1 METKRSIMPNVNKA
15 FAFPLF
21 ILVLLAA
28 DPCQAQNQGVRGMGD
43 SRRSAPAVRSAP
55 VVRSAPAPSRS
66 YSAPSRSYSA
76 PSRSNSAPSRSYSA
90 PSRSYTP
97 PLTRQSVPTPS
108 NRTSNS
114 SYRAATRP
122 SVTIP
127 SSTTTGISYPGR
139 INPTAA
145 RVNQPAYSNE
155 AMSTGAVRGY
165 NSLPGVS
172 AGQTVRM
179 PVGRTAPSYQSNGG
193 VVVPANTN
201 VNANPMPDGRVGG
214 FDSRR
219 NGVVRTGVNPT
230 VQAGPVYINNSY
242 SYNNRNRQNCAP
254 RYRDCY
260 DPYFYSNYDC
270 RRSYRYYQPGYYPFL
285 SYGFFVTRPYSY
297 YDYARIDYAQPF
309 VYGDDDYYRS
319 APIVDNQ
326 VASTQATAPVSL
338 EQEMLTELSRY
349 VDSRTKDGR
358 FQVADPAFGN
368 QLWNLDLTQ
377 APAVYSIDTNHYSVI
392 GGFEGTLGQNTIP
405 SSVGMEFFVAREAGR
420 WVIKDAWIVSANG
433 IPRAKKFQSP
443 AYPQVQTWQAG
454 VLCPFSGK
462 PMIPM
467 ADSGAS
473 RP

>member
-1 METKRSIMPNVNKA
+1 
-15 FAFPLF
+15 
-21 ILVLLAA
+21 
-28 DPCQAQNQGVRGMGD
+28 MGD
-43 SRRSAPAVRSAP
+43 SRRAAPA
-55 VVRSAPAPSRS
+55 VRSAPAPSRS

-76 PSRSNSAPSRSYSA
+76 PRSSSAPSRRSSAPSRSYSA

-97 PLTRQSVPTPS
+97 PLTRQSVPAPS
-108 NRTSNS
+108 YRTNNS
-114 SYRAATRP
+114 SYRAASISPPT
-122 SVTIP
+122 
-127 SSTTTGISYPGR
+127 SSTTTGVTYPGR

-145 RVNQPAYSNE
+145 HVNQTTYSNG
-155 AMSTGAVRGY
+155 ALNTGAVRGY
-165 NSLPGVS
+165 SSLPGVGG
-172 AGQTVRM
+172 AQTVRM
-179 PVGRTAPSYQSNGG
+179 PVGRTAPSYQSNGA
-193 VVVPANTN
+193 VVVPNTSNAN
-201 VNANPMPDGRVGG
+201 VNPDASGRIGG

-219 NGVVRTGVNPT
+219 NGVVRTNINPPIAT
-230 VQAGPVYINNSY
+230 GPVYTG
-242 SYNNRNRQNCAP
+242 SYNTYSNRNCAP

-270 RRSYRYYQPGYYPFL
+270 RRSYRFYQPCYYPFL

-309 VYGDDDYYRS
+309 VYGDDAYYRS
-319 APIVDNQ
+319 APVIDNQ
-326 VASTQATAPVSL
+326 VASTQASAPVSM

-349 VDSRTKDGR
+349 VDSRSKDGR

-368 QLWNLDLTQ
+368 QTWNLDLTQ
-377 APAVYSIDTNHYSVI
+377 APAVYSIDTNHYSVV

-405 SSVGMEFFVAREAGR
+405 SSVGMEFFVAREGGR

-443 AYPQVQTWQAG
+443 VYPQVQTWQAG

-462 PMIPM
+462 PMVPV
-467 ADSGAS
+467 AESGAT